1 MGELGR
7 GSLCCIESLNE
18 RIQGGAGCRF
28 SLVSLRCRS
37 VFSCQLQEEN
47 SIACSIHVT
56 FFHDFLHAV
65 GVPDFGGL
73 SEYTSAMMRSC
84 FPFSEPLHTTVNPF
98 DATHQLPL
106 ATQVDIAII
115 ELLPARVNP
124 LKAVAPTHSL
134 NAKESTLHHS
144 GPFTIEDPG
153 A

>member
-7 GSLCCIESLNE
+7 GNLCCIESLDG
-18 RIQGGAGCRF
+18 RIQGGVGCRF
-28 SLVSLRCRS
+28 SFVSLRCRS

-47 SIACSIHVT
+47 SIVCSIYVT

-84 FPFSEPLHTTVNPF
+84 FPFSEPLHTTVNPV
-98 DATHQLPL
+98 DTSHQLPL
-106 ATQVDIAII
+106 ATQVDIADI
-115 ELLPARVNP
+115 EPVPAPVTL
-124 LKAVAPTHSL
+124 LKAVASTHSL
-134 NAKESTLHHS
+134 IAKDSTLHHS